1 MESAR
6 CKAFLTAAETGSFS
20 KAAEVLNYTPSGV
33 SQLVT
38 AFENDLGFPLLR
50 RSKKGVSLTENG
62 EKILPVVKDYLL
74 QENRIY
80 QMAAEMN
87 GLLIGSVTIA
97 AYSSIATHWLPSVIR
112 IFQETY
118 PQIQIKI
125 MEGIRQE
132 VVKWLDEKVADIA
145 FLSYQDPMQYD
156 WIPLAEDQML
166 AVLPKTHHLA
176 ESTAYPLKNCEY
188 ERFIM
193 PALGRDDDVMTMF
206 RNNNMKP
213 SIQFSTL
220 ENFAAIAMIEQGLGM
235 SIMNELITLNWQ
247 SDVIK
252 LPLDPPQQITLGIAL
267 PSLDH
272 ASPAVKRF
280 TKYAVEILT
289 QMKA

>member
-20 KAAEVLNYTPSGV
+20 KAAEILNYTPSGA

-38 AFENDLGFPLLR
+38 AFESDLGFPVLR

-62 EKILPVVKDYLL
+62 EKILPVVRDYLL

-112 IFQETY
+112 VFQETY
-118 PQIQIKI
+118 PQIQIKL

-145 FLSYQDPMQYD
+145 FLSDQEPMLYD
-156 WIPLAEDQML
+156 WLPLAEDQMV
-166 AVLPKTHHLA
+166 AVLPKMHPLA
-176 ESTAYPLKNCEY
+176 KSSAYPLKNCEH

-206 RNNNMKP
+206 RNNNLKP
-213 SIQFSTL
+213 SVQFSTL

-235 SIMNELITLNWQ
+235 SIMNELITRNWQ
-247 SDVIK
+247 ADVIK

-280 TKYAVEILT
+280 AKYAVETLR
-289 QMKA
+289 